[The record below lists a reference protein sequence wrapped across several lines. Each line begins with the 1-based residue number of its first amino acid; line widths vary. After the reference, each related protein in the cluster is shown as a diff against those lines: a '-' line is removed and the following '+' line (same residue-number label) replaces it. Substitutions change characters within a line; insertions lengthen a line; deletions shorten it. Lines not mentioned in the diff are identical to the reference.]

1 MATEQGD
8 SEDGFMSLHSS
19 YSYSIEA
26 LLHVMNVPFSKEL
39 TAESPQIQQ
48 PSAIR
53 IPLKA
58 HQRAVVHA
66 MKEHELQGMNGIPYK
81 GSKTYMNYGILGDE
95 VGSGKSLA
103 VLSFIAE
110 RKQEPID
117 IHKHQLYPYSRSNLF
132 TTYVKKYPAKKSP
145 ALIIVPHTLYRQW
158 QDYCKKQ
165 TTLDVFYAKSV
176 KDLAPAFL
184 NLHDSSGNSLSE
196 HLLKQQ
202 EMKRS
207 LQVADVVLV
216 SNTMYAEVQH
226 VAKLCGIQWSRI
238 FIDEADSIHIPGTA
252 PAPNAPFVWFITATW
267 PTMLLHGH
275 HIRANMLLRYR
286 EHPERYCSALGEWL
300 KSEIGVSPSGYPE
313 RAISWMRVRSA
324 NWMRDYFSDHVLR
337 GVGTI
342 TCSKEFLKESQKM
355 PAQVFSTVWCLQ
367 SNSHRAVLGLVSAEV
382 QNMIHAGNIEG
393 ALQQLGV
400 TEDTTTNLVEAARK
414 ERTKELERLKKT
426 LAFKESMDYA
436 TPQAKEVAIQTLKGK
451 IASVEQQLKTFEERL
466 SATQE
471 DCPICYE
478 DPKQN
483 QATLTP
489 CCHRIFCG
497 SCILNS
503 LSRRS
508 ACPLCRTE
516 IQLKEL
522 VQIVSEEKKKPK
534 KSEKSAEPKLLSK
547 PKQLLK
553 FLAENPNAR
562 VLVFSR
568 YENPFVSLEKDC
580 QDAGITY
587 HTLRGNKDAI
597 ANTVKSFEKGEKRV
611 LFLPTQTTGAG
622 LNLVSATHVVLLHAM
637 TPEEEKQVI
646 GRAYRLG
653 RTETLQIVK
662 LLHEGETVATVA

>member
-1 MATEQGD
+1 MAAEEID
-8 SEDGFMSLHSS
+8 SGDGFLSLYQP
-19 YSYSIEA
+19 YSYSVEN
-26 LLHVMNVPFSKEL
+26 LLQVMNVPFSRALKSD
-39 TAESPQIQQ
+39 AQQIAQ

-53 IPLKA
+53 IPLKP

-66 MKEHELQGMNGIPYK
+66 MKEYEYQAMNGIPYK
-81 GSKTYMNYGILGDE
+81 NSTTFMNYGILGDE

-110 RKQEPID
+110 RKQDPIEMK
-117 IHKHQLYPYSRSNLF
+117 KHQLYPYSRSNLF
-132 TTYVKKYPAKKSP
+132 TTYVRAFPAKKSP

-165 TTLDVFYAKSV
+165 TTLNIFYAKSV

-184 NLHDSSGNSLSE
+184 NLQDGSGNSLSE
-196 HLLKQQ
+196 HTRKQEELKQ
-202 EMKRS
+202 S

-216 SNTMYAEVQH
+216 SNTMYAELQH
-226 VAKLCGIQWSRI
+226 VAKFSGVQWSRI

-252 PAPNAPFVWFITATW
+252 PPPNAPFVWFITATW
-267 PTMLLHGH
+267 PTLLLHGH
-275 HIRANMLLRYR
+275 YIRATMLTRYN
-286 EHPERYCSALGEWL
+286 ENQNKYCPELGEWL
-300 KSEIGVSPSGYPE
+300 RSEIGVSPSGHPE
-313 RAISWMRVRSA
+313 RAISWMRARSS
-324 NWMRDYFSDHVLR
+324 NWLREYFCDHVLR
-337 GVGTI
+337 GMGTI
-342 TCSKEFLKESQKM
+342 FCSKPFLKESQQM
-355 PAQVFSTVWCLQ
+355 PAQSFTTLWCLQ
-367 SNSHRAVLGLVSAEV
+367 SNSHRAVLGLVSSDV

-393 ALQQLGV
+393 ALQQLGI

-436 TPQAKEVAIQTLKGK
+436 TPQAKELALQILKGK
-451 IASVEQQLKTFEERL
+451 IASVEAQLKTFEERL
-466 SATQE
+466 SATEE

-516 IQLKEL
+516 IQIKQL
-522 VQIVSEEKKKPK
+522 VQIVSEDKKKSK
-534 KSEKSAEPKLLSK
+534 KTEKSAEIKLLSK

-553 FLAENPNAR
+553 FLTENPNAR

-568 YENPFVSLEKDC
+568 YENPFVALEKEC

-597 ANTVKSFEKGEKRV
+597 ANTVKSFENGEKRV

-637 TPEEEKQVI
+637 TPEEEKQVV

-653 RTETLQIVK
+653 RTEPLQIIK
-662 LLHEGETVATVA
+662 LLHEGETVASG

>member
-1 MATEQGD
+1 MATEETD
-8 SEDGFMSLHSS
+8 SGDGFLSLYQP
-19 YSYSIEA
+19 YSYSVEN
-26 LLHVMNVPFSKEL
+26 LLQVMNVPFSRALKSD
-39 TAESPQIQQ
+39 AQQIVQ

-53 IPLKA
+53 IPLKP
-58 HQRAVVHA
+58 HQRAIVQA
-66 MKEHELQGMNGIPYK
+66 MKDYEYQAMNGIPFK
-81 GSKTYMNYGILGDE
+81 NSTTFMNYGILGDE

-110 RKQEPID
+110 RKEIPID
-117 IHKHQLYPYSRSNLF
+117 MKKHQLYPYSRPNVF
-132 TTYVKKYPAKKSP
+132 TTYVQNFSAKKNP

-165 TTLDVFYAKSV
+165 TTLTVFYAKSIKELTPLLNTTDASGSKV
-176 KDLAPAFL
+176 K
-184 NLHDSSGNSLSE
+184 H
-196 HLLKQQ
+196 Q
-202 EMKRS
+202 ETVRS
-207 LQVADVVLV
+207 IKASDVVLV
-216 SNTMYAEVQH
+216 SNTMYAELQH
-226 VAKLCGIQWSRI
+226 AAKLNGVHWSRI

-252 PAPNAPFVWFITATW
+252 PAPNAPFLWFITATW
-267 PTMLLHGH
+267 PVMLLHGH
-275 HIRANMLLRYR
+275 YIRATMLTRYNEHQTKYCTELGDWLR
-286 EHPERYCSALGEWL
+286 
-300 KSEIGVSPSGYPE
+300 SEIGVTPTGHPE
-313 RAISWMRVRSA
+313 RAISWMRARSA
-324 NWMRDYFSDHVLR
+324 NWLRDHFSDHVLR
-337 GVGTI
+337 GMGAI
-342 TCSKEFLKESQKM
+342 FCSKAFLKESQEM
-355 PAQVFSTVWCLQ
+355 PAQVFTTYMCQQ
-367 SNSHRAVLGLVSAEV
+367 SNSHRAVLGLVNADV

-393 ALQQLGV
+393 ALQQLGIS
-400 TEDTTTNLVEAARK
+400 EDTTTNLVDAARK
-414 ERTKELERLKKT
+414 ERQKELERLKKT
-426 LAFKESMDYA
+426 LAFKETMEYA
-436 TPQAKEVAIQTLKGK
+436 TPQAKETALLTLKGK

-497 SCILNS
+497 GCILNS

-516 IQLKEL
+516 IQLKDL
-522 VQIVSEEKKKPK
+522 VQIVSEEKKKSK
-534 KSEKSAEPKLLSK
+534 TKSEKSAEPQLLSK

-553 FLAENPNAR
+553 FLKENPEAR
-562 VLVFSR
+562 VLIFSR
-568 YENPFVSLEKDC
+568 YENPFVALEKDC

-597 ANTVKSFEKGEKRV
+597 ANTVKQFENGEKRV

-637 TPEEEKQVI
+637 TPEEEKQVV

-653 RTETLQIVK
+653 RTEPLQIIK
-662 LLHEGETVATVA
+662 LLHEGETVASG

>member
-1 MATEQGD
+1 MSSAQGD
-8 SEDGFMSLHSS
+8 SEDGFMSLHTS
-19 YSYSIEA
+19 YSYSIEN
-26 LLHVMNVPFSKEL
+26 LLQVLNVPFSKEL
-39 TAESPQIQQ
+39 TSESPQIQQ
-48 PSAIR
+48 PSDILVS
-53 IPLKA
+53 LKD
-58 HQRAVVHA
+58 HQRAVVYA
-66 MKEHELQGMNGIPYK
+66 MKNHEAQAMSGISYK

-103 VLSFIAE
+103 ILSFISE
-110 RKQEPID
+110 RKQNPIE
-117 IHKHQLYPYSRSNLF
+117 IQKHQLYTYSRSNLF
-132 TTYVKKYPAKKSP
+132 TTYAKTYTAQKTP

-158 QDYCKKQ
+158 QDYCRKQ
-165 TTLDVFYAKSV
+165 TKLTVFYAKSV

-184 NLHDSSGNSLSE
+184 NQYDGSGNFIPE
-196 HLLKQQ
+196 QTVKKQELLKTIQT
-202 EMKRS
+202 
-207 LQVADVVLV
+207 ADVVLV
-216 SNTMYAEVQH
+216 SNTMYVEIQH
-226 VAKLCGIQWSRI
+226 VAKLGGILWSRI

-252 PAPNAPFVWFITATW
+252 PPPIAPFLWFITATW
-267 PTMLLHGH
+267 PTFLLHGH
-275 HIRANMLLRYR
+275 YIRASMLLRYN
-286 EHPERYCSALGEWL
+286 ENPTRYCQSLGHWL
-300 KSEIGVSPSGYPE
+300 RSEIGVNPSGYPE

-324 NWMRDYFSDHVLR
+324 NWLRDYFSDHVLR
-337 GVGTI
+337 GVGTVF
-342 TCSKEFLKESQKM
+342 CSKEFLKESQKM
-355 PAQVFSTVWCLQ
+355 PPQNYTTLLCLQ
-367 SNSHRAVLGLVSAEV
+367 SNSHRAVLGLVSADV

-400 TEDTTTNLVEAARK
+400 SEDTTINLVEAARK

-426 LAFKESMDYA
+426 LAFKETMDYA
-436 TPQAKEVAIQTLKGK
+436 TQQAKETALQTLKGK

-466 SATQE
+466 SATEE

-478 DPKQN
+478 DPKQG

-497 SCILNS
+497 GCILNS

-516 IQLKEL
+516 IQLKDL
-522 VQIVSEEKKKPK
+522 VQIVSEEKKKSK
-534 KSEKSAEPKLLSK
+534 KTVKSEEQKLLSK
-547 PKQLLK
+547 SKQLLK
-553 FLAENPNAR
+553 FLKENSEAR

-568 YENPFVSLEKDC
+568 YENPFIALEKEC
-580 QDAGITY
+580 SDAGITY

-622 LNLVSATHVVLLHAM
+622 LNLVSATHVILLHAM

-653 RTETLQIVK
+653 RTEPLQIIK
-662 LLHEGETVATVA
+662 LLHEGETVAALG